1 MNKLILFLCLLFPTT
16 IFSQDLGKVEGLNSR
31 HFQLNENK
39 DTIDF
44 ILVNDKIDTIKPV
57 LIFCQGSTPI
67 PLVIQYVQG
76 DKFIPILS
84 TFNYHELAQK
94 YHVIIISMPKTPF
107 EVQIQRLNKLYMY
120 VLDTTNFDSLS
131 SEYLSNNYLENYVS
145 RAKKVI
151 NYLYK
156 QKWVNRKKIIIAG
169 HSQGAKVALETAVN
183 NKKIYKLGFFSGN
196 PFGRTD
202 QYIRLERYLSII
214 GKKTPAQSQAMID
227 YYYEVWKDVTKNPK
241 NPEIKYGDPNITWM
255 SFDKPLLNDFLKVK
269 IPVYVAYGTEDF
281 RSVMCDLLPVYFI
294 SAGKE
299 NLTLK
304 PYIGLEHNF
313 MELDKNRNPVSDK
326 MHWQEVMDNFIKWI
340 EK

>member
-1 MNKLILFLCLLFPTT
+1 MKKLILFFCLLLPARV
-16 IFSQDLGKVEGLNSR
+16 FSQDLGLVDGLASR
-31 HFQLNENK
+31 HFRLSEMK
-39 DTIDF
+39 DSIDF
-44 ILVNDKIDTIKPV
+44 ILVNGKIDTIKPV

-67 PLVIQYVQG
+67 PLVIQYADG
-76 DKFIPILS
+76 AKFIPVLS
-84 TFNYHELAQK
+84 AFNYEQLAAK
-94 YHVIIISMPKTPF
+94 YHLVVISMPKTPF
-107 EVQIQRLNKLYMY
+107 EVQIQKLNKLYMY
-120 VLDTTNFDSLS
+120 VLDTARFESLNPD
-131 SEYLSNNYLENYVS
+131 YLAGNYLENYVS

-156 QKWVNRKKIIIAG
+156 QKWVNKKQTVIAG

-214 GKKTPAQSQAMID
+214 GKKTRAESQAMIN

-241 NPEIKYGDPNITWM
+241 HPEIKYGDPNITWT
-255 SFDKPLLNDFLKVK
+255 SFDKPLLNDFLKLK

-281 RSVMCDLLPVYFI
+281 RSVMCDLLPIYFV
-294 SAGKE
+294 SAGKD

-304 PYIGLEHNF
+304 PYVGLEHNF
-313 MELDKNRNPVSDK
+313 MELDKNRDPISDK
-326 MHWQEVMDNFIKWI
+326 IHWQEVMDNFVQWM